1 VPSARPHP
9 ERAVEPHRRPAV
21 AGPEPVVLA
30 CQAVDQRPDFSW
42 GSVQGALVH
51 FSNHPGNNI
60 SYRPVII
67 IRVSSAPRSRGRPR
81 DRRID
86 KAVGRATLDLL
97 DERGYGGVSVEAVA
111 ARAGVGKPAIYRR
124 FASKPELVF
133 AHAIH
138 GPRLGPP
145 PDTGS
150 LRTDLAALVRGI
162 LDTLA
167 APVAAAAVPGLL
179 ADLGR
184 DPELA
189 TRFQATFIEQER
201 GRVIAVLGRAVRRG
215 ELARPPDPALVHA
228 CLLGP
233 VFAWLFL
240 LRGSPGR
247 DLAERLAAFAA
258 AALQADRPFPPETRP
273 PRRERR

>member
-1 VPSARPHP
+1 
-9 ERAVEPHRRPAV
+9 
-21 AGPEPVVLA
+21 VL
-30 CQAVDQRPDFSW
+30 
-42 GSVQGALVH
+42 
-51 FSNHPGNNI
+51 
-60 SYRPVII
+60 
-67 IRVSSAPRSRGRPR
+67 SAPRPRGRPR

-86 KAVGRATLDLL
+86 EAVRRATLDLL

-111 ARAGVGKPAIYRR
+111 ARGGVGKGAIYRR

-138 GPRLGPP
+138 GLELGPP

-150 LRTDLAALVRGI
+150 LRADLAALLRGI

-167 APVAAAAVPGLL
+167 APAAAAAVPGLL

-189 TRFQATFIEQER
+189 THFQATFIEQER
-201 GRVIAVLGRAVRRG
+201 ARVSAVLERAVRRG
-215 ELARPPDPALVHA
+215 ELARRPDAALVHA

-240 LRGSPGR
+240 LRGPLAE
-247 DLAERLAAFAA
+247 DLPERLAAIAA
-258 AALQADRPFPPETRP
+258 TALQEGEPSPPETRP